1 MRGIDSSDTLV
12 VKSSP
17 VEKQATGMDMLY
29 RLYKVYGISGD
40 LASDPYCPPFL
51 KGVYYDNGM
60 LVFQVEGDTVA
71 IRQTLEQKT
80 GSSAFHLELTGDSL
94 FSQKDLIVLQRKV
107 RQRLALPENTDV
119 NANVVGY
126 GIGAHHLSINLI
138 VNTPESQ
145 QAFRKKIIDSPAL
158 QFSGGRMDEP
168 CTKEGISGTLGVHL
182 KTTSP
187 SFSAQSETVTFILSN
202 ESGTNVHYG
211 ADYSLAYEREGQWYH
226 LPINPNVISIGYV
239 LFPGKTEKLTAHL
252 YPDVHPNN
260 PGRYRYF
267 KEITIGDNR
276 EKILLMAEFRLED

>member
-1 MRGIDSSDTLV
+1 
-12 VKSSP
+12 
-17 VEKQATGMDMLY
+17 MDMLY

-51 KGVYYDNGM
+51 KGVYYANGM

-94 FSQKDLIVLQRKV
+94 FSQKDLIVLQSKV

-187 SFSAQSETVTFILSN
+187 SFFC
-202 ESGTNVHYG
+202 
-211 ADYSLAYEREGQWYH
+211 
-226 LPINPNVISIGYV
+226 PIG
-239 LFPGKTEKLTAHL
+239 
-252 YPDVHPNN
+252 
-260 PGRYRYF
+260 
-267 KEITIGDNR
+267 NR
-276 EKILLMAEFRLED
+276 NFYLVK